1 MGCWRHDQSDMEE
14 CGGQLLGGRWGPP
27 QLGHSWDT
35 AGARMDADSQNLAA
49 DGVVTGRVPGGMVGS

>member
-1 MGCWRHDQSDMEE
+1 MEE